1 MIKLKLIKGN
11 KVINATEKAY
21 RVIYKDLGYRPYEN
35 QAHILPTSEEKRKD
49 DVLEINDYT
58 KAEIIE
64 ELDRK
69 GIEYNPRDKKQ
80 VLYDLLIKG
89 D

>member
-1 MIKLKLIKGN
+1 MKLIKGN

-21 RVIYKDLGYRPYEN
+21 KGIYRDLGYKPYDKEFLN
-35 QAHILPTSEEKRKD
+35 EPVTDEDRGTNTKPYD
-49 DVLEINDYT
+49 DIT
-58 KAEIIE
+58 RAEIIE

>member
-1 MIKLKLIKGN
+1 VKLIKGN

-21 RVIYKDLGYRPYEN
+21 KVIYKNLGYKPYDKEFLN
-35 QAHILPTSEEKRKD
+35 ESVADEDKGTNIKPYD
-49 DVLEINDYT
+49 DIT
-58 KAEIIE
+58 RAEIIE

>member
-1 MIKLKLIKGN
+1 MKLIKGN
-11 KVINATEKAY
+11 KIINATEKAY
-21 RVIYKDLGYRPYEN
+21 KVIYKNLGYKPYDKEFLN
-35 QAHILPTSEEKRKD
+35 EPVADEDKGTNIKLYD
-49 DVLEINDYT
+49 DIT
-58 KAEIIE
+58 RAEIIE
-64 ELDRK
+64 ELDRR

>member
-21 RVIYKDLGYRPYEN
+21 RVIYRDLGYKPYEE
-35 QAHILPTSEEKRKD
+35 QAHISPTSEEKRKD

-64 ELDRK
+64 ILTEK
-69 GIEYNPRDKKQ
+69 GIEHNPRDKKEI
-80 VLYDLLIKG
+80 LYNLRIEG

>member
-1 MIKLKLIKGN
+1 MADEDKGTNIK
-11 KVINATEKAY
+11 
-21 RVIYKDLGYRPYEN
+21 PY
-35 QAHILPTSEEKRKD
+35 D
-49 DVLEINDYT
+49 DIT

>member
-1 MIKLKLIKGN
+1 MKLIKGN
-11 KVINATEKAY
+11 KIINATEKAY
-21 RVIYKDLGYRPYEN
+21 KVIYKNLGYKPYDKEFLN
-35 QAHILPTSEEKRKD
+35 EPVADEDKGTNIKLYD
-49 DVLEINDYT
+49 DIT
-58 KAEIIE
+58 RAEIIE

>member
-1 MIKLKLIKGN
+1 MKLIKGN
-11 KVINATEKAY
+11 KIINATEKAY
-21 RVIYKDLGYRPYEN
+21 KVIYKNLGYKPYDKEFLN
-35 QAHILPTSEEKRKD
+35 EPVTDEDKGTNTKSYD
-49 DVLEINDYT
+49 DIT

>member
-1 MIKLKLIKGN
+1 MKLIKGN
-11 KVINATEKAY
+11 KIINATEKAY
-21 RVIYKDLGYRPYEN
+21 KVIYKNLGYKPYDKGFLNESV
-35 QAHILPTSEEKRKD
+35 TDKD
-49 DVLEINDYT
+49 KGTNTKPYDDIT